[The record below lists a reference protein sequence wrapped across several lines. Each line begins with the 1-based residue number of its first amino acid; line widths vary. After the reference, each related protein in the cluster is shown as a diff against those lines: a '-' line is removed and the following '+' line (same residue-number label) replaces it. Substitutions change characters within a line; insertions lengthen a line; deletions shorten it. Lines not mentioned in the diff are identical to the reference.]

1 MSKPIKSGILEHRF
15 WNKNYGRTL
24 LFPSCM
30 GKEKLNTVNE
40 DAVEDVDDEDGL
52 LALEDGGEE

>member
-1 MSKPIKSGILEHRF
+1 
-15 WNKNYGRTL
+15 
-24 LFPSCM
+24 M